1 MAPDYPYP
9 QSINDCYAVTI
20 YVVENCNQLGGDLNK
35 LVIAGDSA
43 GGNKTLIFLKNYQ
56 SIQTLLIFKK

>member
-20 YVVENCNQLGGDLNK
+20 YVLENCNQLGGDLNR

-43 GGNKTLIFLKNYQ
+43 GGNKKLI
-56 SIQTLLIFKK
+56 I